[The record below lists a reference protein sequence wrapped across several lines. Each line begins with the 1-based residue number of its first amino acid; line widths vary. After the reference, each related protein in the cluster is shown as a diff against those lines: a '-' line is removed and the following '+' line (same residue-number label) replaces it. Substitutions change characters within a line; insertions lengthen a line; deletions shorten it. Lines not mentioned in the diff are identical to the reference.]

1 MINENDCSLMV
12 AAFHFSVLVTDDRE
26 VTSII
31 QLC

>member
-1 MINENDCSLMV
+1 MKMHCSLMV